1 MAGKTVDTES
11 LGQAA
16 AALGTYIADVR
27 SNIQKMN
34 DAAQDCSDNMGS
46 DVYSNKAIANLQT
59 CAKEL
64 SKTFARQ
71 FSQRKSRLKTLSG
84 DFKEVATWRFMALVK
99 RAQMLSSN

>member
-16 AALGTYIADVR
+16 AALGTYIADVK

-46 DVYSNKAIANLQT
+46 DIYSKKAIANLQT

-64 SKTFARQ
+64 SKTIAGAEDL
-71 FSQRKSRLKTLSG
+71 RKKILIKKKQIEDSVR
-84 DFKEVATWRFMALVK
+84 DF
-99 RAQMLSSN
+99 

>member
-16 AALGTYIADVR
+16 AALGTYIADVK

-46 DVYSNKAIANLQT
+46 DVYSQ
-59 CAKEL
+59 
-64 SKTFARQ
+64 
-71 FSQRKSRLKTLSG
+71 
-84 DFKEVATWRFMALVK
+84 
-99 RAQMLSSN
+99 

>member
-16 AALGTYIADVR
+16 AALGTYISEVN
-27 SNIQKMN
+27 SNIQKMQ

-46 DVYSNKAIANLQT
+46 DVYSKNAISKLGA

-64 SKTFARQ
+64 SKTIQEAEELRKKILAKKRQ
-71 FSQRKSRLKTLSG
+71 IEDSTRGF
-84 DFKEVATWRFMALVK
+84 
-99 RAQMLSSN
+99 

>member
-16 AALGTYIADVR
+16 AALGTYIADVK

-46 DVYSNKAIANLQT
+46 DVYSKKAIANLQT
-59 CAKEL
+59 CVKEL
-64 SKTFARQ
+64 SKTIA
-71 FSQRKSRLKTLSG
+71 SAEDLRKKILAKKKQIEDYVRG
-84 DFKEVATWRFMALVK
+84 F
-99 RAQMLSSN
+99 

>member
-16 AALGTYIADVR
+16 AALGTYIADVK

-46 DVYSNKAIANLQT
+46 DVYSKKAIANLQT
-59 CAKEL
+59 CGKEL
-64 SKTFARQ
+64 S
-71 FSQRKSRLKTLSG
+71 
-84 DFKEVATWRFMALVK
+84 
-99 RAQMLSSN
+99 

>member
-16 AALGTYIADVR
+16 AALGTYIADVKN
-27 SNIQKMN
+27 NIQKMN

-46 DVYSNKAIANLQT
+46 DVYSNKAISNLQT

-64 SKTFARQ
+64 SKTIARAEDL
-71 FSQRKSRLKTLSG
+71 RKKILAKKKQIEDSVRS
-84 DFKEVATWRFMALVK
+84 F
-99 RAQMLSSN
+99 

>member
-11 LGQAA
+11 LGHAA

-59 CAKEL
+59 CAKL
-64 SKTFARQ
+64 Q
-71 FSQRKSRLKTLSG
+71 
-84 DFKEVATWRFMALVK
+84 
-99 RAQMLSSN
+99 

>member
-16 AALGTYIADVR
+16 AALGTYIADVK

-46 DVYSNKAIANLQT
+46 DVYSQKAIPNLQT

-64 SKTFARQ
+64 SKTISSAEDL
-71 FSQRKSRLKTLSG
+71 RKKILAKKKQIEDSVRG
-84 DFKEVATWRFMALVK
+84 F
-99 RAQMLSSN
+99 

>member
-16 AALGTYIADVR
+16 VALGTYISDVKN
-27 SNIQKMN
+27 NIQKMK

-46 DVYSNKAIANLQT
+46 DVYSKNAISKLED

-64 SKTFARQ
+64 AKTITEAESLR
-71 FSQRKSRLKTLSG
+71 RKILAKKKQIEDSTRS
-84 DFKEVATWRFMALVK
+84 F
-99 RAQMLSSN
+99 

>member
-16 AALGTYIADVR
+16 AALGTYIADVS

-46 DVYSNKAIANLQT
+46 DVYSNKAITNLQT

-64 SKTFARQ
+64 SKTIAGAEEL
-71 FSQRKSRLKTLSG
+71 RKKILAKKKQIEDSVRG
-84 DFKEVATWRFMALVK
+84 F
-99 RAQMLSSN
+99 

>member
-16 AALGTYIADVR
+16 AALGTYFADVK

-46 DVYSNKAIANLQT
+46 DVYSRKAIANLQA

-64 SKTFARQ
+64 SRTIQEAENLR
-71 FSQRKSRLKTLSG
+71 RKILTKKQQIEDSVRG
-84 DFKEVATWRFMALVK
+84 F
-99 RAQMLSSN
+99 

>member
-16 AALGTYIADVR
+16 AALGTYIADVK

-46 DVYSNKAIANLQT
+46 DVYSKKAIENLQT

-64 SKTFARQ
+64 SKTIAGAEDL
-71 FSQRKSRLKTLSG
+71 RKKILAKKKQIEDSVRG
-84 DFKEVATWRFMALVK
+84 F
-99 RAQMLSSN
+99 

>member
-16 AALGTYIADVR
+16 AALGTYIADVK

-46 DVYSNKAIANLQT
+46 DVYSQKAIANLQT

-64 SKTFARQ
+64 SKTISSAEDL
-71 FSQRKSRLKTLSG
+71 RKKILAKKKQIVDSVRG
-84 DFKEVATWRFMALVK
+84 F
-99 RAQMLSSN
+99 

>member
-16 AALGTYIADVR
+16 VALGTYIADVK

-46 DVYSNKAIANLQT
+46 DVYSKKGI
-59 CAKEL
+59 
-64 SKTFARQ
+64 
-71 FSQRKSRLKTLSG
+71 
-84 DFKEVATWRFMALVK
+84 V
-99 RAQMLSSN
+99 

>member
-16 AALGTYIADVR
+16 AALGTYIADVK

-46 DVYSNKAIANLQT
+46 DVYSKKAIANLQT

-64 SKTFARQ
+64 SKTIAGAEEL
-71 FSQRKSRLKTLSG
+71 RKKILAKKKQIEDSVRG
-84 DFKEVATWRFMALVK
+84 F
-99 RAQMLSSN
+99 

>member
-1 MAGKTVDTES
+1 MAGKTGDTES

-16 AALGTYIADVR
+16 VALGTYIADVK

-46 DVYSNKAIANLQT
+46 DVYSKKAIANLQT

-64 SKTFARQ
+64 SKTIAGAEEL
-71 FSQRKSRLKTLSG
+71 RKKILAKKKQIEDSVRG
-84 DFKEVATWRFMALVK
+84 F
-99 RAQMLSSN
+99 

>member
-16 AALGTYIADVR
+16 AALGTYISEVN
-27 SNIQKMN
+27 SNIQKMQ

-46 DVYSNKAIANLQT
+46 DVYSKNAISKLGA

-64 SKTFARQ
+64 SKTIQEAEELRKKILAKKRQ
-71 FSQRKSRLKTLSG
+71 IEDSTHGF
-84 DFKEVATWRFMALVK
+84 
-99 RAQMLSSN
+99 